1 MGICESGQIGDE
13 EEIKKQLN
21 IGGCFIVLKLRV
33 FEQGLVL
40 GCDIGHALDCLTAPV
55 IQV

>member
-1 MGICESGQIGDE
+1 MGICESGQIGNE